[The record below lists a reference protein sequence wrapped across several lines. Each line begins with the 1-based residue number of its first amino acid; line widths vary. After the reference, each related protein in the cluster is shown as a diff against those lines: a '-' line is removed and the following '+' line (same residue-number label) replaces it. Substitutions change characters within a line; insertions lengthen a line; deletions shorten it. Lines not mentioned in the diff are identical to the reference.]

1 MWQKFLLL
9 YILLLLLILNSS
21 AQTLSK
27 EYHTFSFA
35 KKLPTVHFNLPP
47 NLHQNLFPVNHG
59 YSFTTNPNLSITVTD
74 PENDKLRVRFYGR
87 KKNLTTTTTTTA
99 TTTTT
104 TGKFTIIL
112 LPDTQYYTAEPQG
125 TNGGNNSMF
134 KSQTAWIAKNRALK
148 NIVYVGHLG
157 DCAEHGDNY
166 EVEWKRA
173 DTAIKKLENPNLTGL
188 SEGIPYGMCV
198 GNHDQTPLG
207 DPTGTTKFYNKYFG
221 AARFTGKSYYG
232 GHFGT
237 NNDNSYQLFS
247 AGGIGFLVISLEF
260 NPTTGFKTSGGPLD
274 WAEKLIKNHPSRKV
288 IVLSHYVLN
297 SDATFSYQGQAIYN
311 RLKVYPNFM
320 LMSGG
325 HVVVGDAEA
334 KRIDIYNGNTVYT
347 ILSNYQ
353 TRTNGGHGL
362 LRIYEFDPVNNN
374 IAVQTYSPY
383 TNTYETD
390 SDSQFNLKVNLT
402 STATNT
408 IDSFTLINELNDV
421 PSGSNVDVNWSSLEE
436 NADYEWYAEVSD
448 GENKI
453 IGPTWSFTTQS
464 SSLNTISSTNNQLSE
479 KSVQLQPSNG
489 FTIYPNPNSTNKL
502 TFSFN
507 KEINGK
513 VFLEIFSMMGNLLL
527 QKTFININNS
537 VSFECNLPSGTY
549 TVLVQTENGREVRKL
564 VVIR

>member
-35 KKLPTVHFNLPP
+35 KKLQTVYFNLPP
-47 NLHQNLFPVNHG
+47 NLPQRLFPLNHG
-59 YSFTTNPNLSITVTD
+59 YSFTTNTNLSITVTD

-87 KKNLTTTTTTTA
+87 KKNTATTA
-99 TTTTT
+99 TA
-104 TGKFTIIL
+104 GKFTIIL

-125 TNGGNNSMF
+125 MNGGENNMF
-134 KSQTAWIAKNRALK
+134 KSQTVWIANNRTLK

-157 DCAEHGDNY
+157 DCGEHGDYY

-173 DTAIKKLENPNLTGL
+173 DTAINKLENPNLTGL
-188 SEGIPYGMCV
+188 SEGMPYGICV

-207 DPTGTTKFYNKYFG
+207 DPTGTTKFYTKYFG
-221 AARFTGKSYYG
+221 AARFKGKSYYG
-232 GHFGT
+232 GHFGIK
-237 NNDNSYQLFS
+237 NDNSYQLFS

-260 NPTTGFKTSGGPLD
+260 NPTTNFKANGGPLD
-274 WAEKLIKNHPSRKV
+274 WGENLIKAHPHRKV

-297 SDATFSYQGQAIYN
+297 SDATFSYQGNAIYN
-311 RLKVYPNFM
+311 RFKVYPNFM

-325 HVVVGDAEA
+325 HVTDASAEA
-334 KRIDIYNGNTVYT
+334 KRMDIYNGNTVYT

-353 TRTNGGHGL
+353 ARTNGGHGL

-408 IDSFTLINELNDV
+408 VDSFTLINELNDV

-453 IGPTWSFTTQS
+453 IGPTWSFTTKLQAGNIINSNQMQQAERGVKKHS
-464 SSLNTISSTNNQLSE
+464 SNEL
-479 KSVQLQPSNG
+479 
-489 FTIYPNPNSTNKL
+489 FTIYPDPNNTNHL
-502 TFSFN
+502 TLSFN
-507 KEINGK
+507 KEIREE
-513 VFLEIFSMMGNLLL
+513 VSVEIFNITGYL
-527 QKTFININNS
+527 QLKKTFKNISNIIN
-537 VSFECNLPSGTY
+537 
-549 TVLVQTENGREVRKL
+549 
-564 VVIR
+564 